1 MEGKYMDKIVIATLQ
16 ELTSD
21 VLEQLSYH
29 SALEKSLK
37 NTLRKFNKEDII
49 EEIFQVREFYLKI
62 LKKIDLQLEHRIKS
76 VSSSKL
82 KYERYFPSREMFKVY
97 NDLLGIRVVVKD
109 YKVVE
114 EYLEEN
120 SVFKEI
126 ADMRDGKAEDDGYR
140 GIHLYYQ
147 MSKYHYP
154 IEIQINTVFD
164 RKLNDWLHMDIYKQ
178 SNDLSLGKL
187 LREKYEKGFIK
198 NKAQFD
204 EEVNRYV
211 LSIGKEI

>member
-1 MEGKYMDKIVIATLQ
+1 MEKIIIATLQ
-16 ELTSD
+16 DLTSD

-37 NTLRKFNKEDII
+37 NTLRKFNKDDII

-62 LKKIDLQLEHRIKS
+62 LLDIDLQLEHRIKS

-82 KYERYFPSREMFKVY
+82 KYERYFPSREVFKVY
-97 NDLLGIRVVVKD
+97 NDLLGIRVVVDD

-114 EYLEEN
+114 KYLEIN
-120 SVFKEI
+120 PIFKEI
-126 ADMRDGKAEDDGYR
+126 ADMRNGKAEDDGYR
-140 GIHLYYQ
+140 GIHIYYQ

-154 IEIQINTVFD
+154 IEIQINTNFD

-178 SNDLSLGKL
+178 SDDFVLGKI
-187 LREKYEKGFIK
+187 LRRQYEKGLIR
-198 NKAQFD
+198 NKSEFD
-204 EEVNRYV
+204 KEVERYV
-211 LSIGKEI
+211 LFGGKEI

>member
-1 MEGKYMDKIVIATLQ
+1 MEKIIIATLQ
-16 ELTSD
+16 DLSSD

-37 NTLRKFNKEDII
+37 NTLRKFNKDDII

-62 LKKIDLQLEHRIKS
+62 LLDIDLQLEHRIKS

-82 KYERYFPSREMFKVY
+82 KYERYFPSREVFKVY
-97 NDLLGIRVVVKD
+97 NDLLGIRVVVDD

-114 EYLEEN
+114 KYLEIN
-120 SVFKEI
+120 PIFKEI
-126 ADMRDGKAEDDGYR
+126 ADMRNGKAEDDGYR
-140 GIHLYYQ
+140 GIHIYYQ

-154 IEIQINTVFD
+154 IEIQINTNFD

-178 SNDLSLGKL
+178 SDDFVLGKI
-187 LREKYEKGFIK
+187 LRRQYEKGLIR
-198 NKAQFD
+198 NKSEFD
-204 EEVNRYV
+204 KEVERYV
-211 LSIGKEI
+211 LFGGKEI